1 MKENISFLNED
12 ETFEN
17 TFEIHFTE
25 KYNDIKCLPDSSS
38 LNLLIMP
45 TREASP
51 MDDGSMI
58 TTMAWHT
65 SAWFMRHHRRP
76 LRGGQRKAGHVSL
89 HNSIFFKYTI
99 PGRSS
104 PIEHF
109 KSTGLRHRQRLI
121 YLM

>member
-1 MKENISFLNED
+1 MKEKISFLNED

-58 TTMAWHT
+58 TTMAYFSLVYEASSYALT
-65 SAWFMRHHRRP
+65 GRAKKSRSC
-76 LRGGQRKAGHVSL
+76 VS
-89 HNSIFFKYTI
+89 S
-99 PGRSS
+99 
-104 PIEHF
+104 
-109 KSTGLRHRQRLI
+109 
-121 YLM
+121 